1 MSVVDTAVPTR
12 FTGVWD
18 ELVMGL
24 AAGFVLTDDR
34 GQVLATNDAAAELMQ
49 LDKSDLLTGRRP
61 PGWAMRDTAGA
72 PTPGLAEI
80 AGQALRTGARSSA
93 PVMIVDDGTPTS
105 RLWVDYQPV
114 RTQGRDRVLMFL
126 QPVDSDVA
134 HGRGLCDGLTGLPG
148 RALLLDRLEQALV
161 RARCRGAL
169 TTLVLIDVRKLAEF
183 NAKHGFALGDELL
196 RVVGTSMRQG
206 MPDDYSVARYGGDE
220 FAVVAEHPSGAGED
234 IAEQARVVASRP
246 MRVGRM
252 RVRPNMRVSWVTSD
266 GQAPVHTVVAHAE
279 RQLQD

>member
-49 LDKSDLLTGRRP
+49 LEKSDLLTGRRP
-61 PGWAMRDTAGA
+61 DGWAMCDTAGA
-72 PTPGLAEI
+72 PAPGLAEI
-80 AGQALRTGARSSA
+80 AGQALRTGARNSA
-93 PVMIVDDGTPTS
+93 PLMILDEGTATS
-105 RLWVDYQPV
+105 RLWLDYQPV
-114 RTQGRDRVLMFL
+114 RTQGRDRVLMYL
-126 QPVDSDVA
+126 QPVDTDVS

-161 RARCRGAL
+161 RAHRRGGL
-169 TTLVLIDVRKLAEF
+169 TTLVLIDVCRLAEF
-183 NAKHGFALGDELL
+183 NAKHGFETGDELL
-196 RVVGTSMRQG
+196 RVIGASLRQG
-206 MPDDYSVARYGGDE
+206 MPDEHSVARYGGDE
-220 FAVVAEHPSGAGED
+220 FAVVAEHPGGAGED
-234 IAEQARVVASRP
+234 VAEQARAVASRP

-252 RVRPNMRVSWVTSD
+252 RVRPGMRVSWVTSD

-279 RQLQD
+279 RQLQH